1 MTVVMRGWRVK
12 AATLMPSDGK
22 AWPEVSLTLDE

>member
-1 MTVVMRGWRVK
+1 MRGWRVK

-22 AWPEVSLTLDE
+22 AWPEVSITLDEETT